1 MDDGNERIPAF
12 RGDSTKYMG
21 SEQVRAR
28 LGTVV
33 TYVGDTGGTMV
44 LTDDGA
50 PDGAIVHRD
59 VLTQT
64 GLEIAAEWG
73 VREARAA
80 WGTVRARAA
89 GDGPQAITYRG
100 SMAGVLADHTPY
112 TALGRGLP
120 ILPFEELELDRTGLT
135 LADGRLVMPGAYAL
149 RDGSVLRVHAPYR
162 TEEH

>member
-1 MDDGNERIPAF
+1 MDDQERIPAF
-12 RGDSTKYMG
+12 QGGSTKHLG
-21 SEQVRAR
+21 SERVRDR

-33 TYVGDTGGTMV
+33 TYVGDTGGTTV

-59 VLTQT
+59 VLAQA

-89 GDGPQAITYRG
+89 TDGPQAITYRG
-100 SMAGVLADHTPY
+100 SMAGVLVDQSTAV
-112 TALGRGLP
+112 ALGRGLP
-120 ILPFEELELDRTGLT
+120 ILTFEELELDRAGVT
-135 LADGRLVMPGAYAL
+135 LADGHPVAPGAYAL
-149 RDGSVLRVHAPYR
+149 RDGSVLRVHAPYHA
-162 TEEH
+162 EES

>member
-1 MDDGNERIPAF
+1 VDTDDRRPAF
-12 RGDSTKYMG
+12 RGGSTKYLG
-21 SEQVRAR
+21 SEHVRDR

-33 TYVGDTGGTMV
+33 TYVGDTGGTAV

-59 VLTQT
+59 VLTQA
-64 GLEIAAEWG
+64 GLEVAAEWG

-89 GDGPQAITYRG
+89 SDGPQAITYRG
-100 SMAGVLADHTPY
+100 SMAGVLVDQATAV
-112 TALGRGLP
+112 ALGRGLP
-120 ILPFEELELDRTGLT
+120 ILTFEELEMDARGLT

-162 TEEH
+162 TEES